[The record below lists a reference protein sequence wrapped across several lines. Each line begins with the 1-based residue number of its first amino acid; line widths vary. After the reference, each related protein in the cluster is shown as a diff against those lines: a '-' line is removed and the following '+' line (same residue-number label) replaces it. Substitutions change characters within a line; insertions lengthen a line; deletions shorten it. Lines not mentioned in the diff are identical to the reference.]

1 MTDSD
6 GADRAQ
12 SGFRLR
18 LREQACKREATLSI
32 MKTREL
38 LQLHNSG
45 HPGINAL
52 FAKAHSADW
61 DIERDVDW
69 RLPIAADDPLVEHA
83 WGAFSQ
89 TPTFQALPGAVKDR
103 VTRRGLGRMLNVLQ
117 VGESVAQD
125 VCAKIALAVH
135 EEDYR
140 NHAVAQAMDE
150 ARHHLAYRRFIEKM
164 NEAVEDI
171 DAGTEAMFDAL
182 LASHDPL
189 TLIATEQFFLESL
202 AMNIFEGIQRHA
214 RHPLLRAIIT
224 LITRDES
231 RHMGFGVLYVA
242 EWMRRHPLD
251 EQIAFAR
258 RWLAQIF
265 MVLGDQPGPIML
277 ARLLRRMREAGLDD
291 ADRLGPQLLREQQ
304 AINAAEVQEVVSGR
318 RIPHLLK
325 SARRAGLLRPEIV
338 EALGLGTHPLV
349 TAVLRAPNDGD
360 GGADATAG

>member
-1 MTDSD
+1 
-6 GADRAQ
+6 
-12 SGFRLR
+12 
-18 LREQACKREATLSI
+18 

-38 LQLHNSG
+38 MHLRNTG

-69 RLPIAADDPLVEHA
+69 RLPVEADEPLVSYE
-83 WGAFSQ
+83 WGAFAH
-89 TPTFQALPGAVKDR
+89 TPTFQALPTTVKDR
-103 VTRRGLGRMLNVLQ
+103 VTRRGVGRILNILQ

-125 VCAKIALAVH
+125 VCAKIALCVH

-164 NEAVEDI
+164 NEEVEDI
-171 DAGTEAMFDAL
+171 DRGTEMMFDAL
-182 LASHDPL
+182 LASDDPL

-202 AMNIFEGIQRHA
+202 AMNIFEGLQRHA
-214 RHPLLRAIIT
+214 RQPLLRNILT

-242 EWMRRHPLD
+242 EWMRRHSRD

-258 RWLAQIF
+258 RWLGQIF
-265 MVLGDQPGPIML
+265 AVLMDQPGPLML
-277 ARLLRRMREAGLDD
+277 ARVLQRMREAGVDD
-291 ADRLGPQLLREQQ
+291 ADRLGPRMLREQQ
-304 AINAAEVQEVVSGR
+304 AVNAADADEVLSGR
-318 RIPHLLK
+318 RVPHLMK
-325 SARRAGLLRPEIV
+325 SARRAGLLKPEIV
-338 EALGLGTHPLV
+338 EALGLQGHPLV
-349 TAVLRAPNDGD
+349 VAALRHAESGD
-360 GGADATAG
+360 AAGAS